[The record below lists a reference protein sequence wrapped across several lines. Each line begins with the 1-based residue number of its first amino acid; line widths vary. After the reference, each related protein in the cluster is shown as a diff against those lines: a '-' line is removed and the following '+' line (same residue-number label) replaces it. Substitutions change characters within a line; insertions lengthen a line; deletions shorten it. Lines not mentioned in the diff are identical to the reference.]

1 MRAPSLHRR
10 GFSGLGILVVLIVLA
25 IVLFMYFGGQKSYV
39 QTVVEAK
46 KQSEG
51 MNLEIQA
58 QQLGILVAD
67 YRMNHNDAAP
77 KTYSDMGAD
86 SASFLDKWGA
96 PLRFRVDPT
105 SAGRPPLLIVISN
118 GPDGQPDTEDDITT
132 AAALPL

>member
-1 MRAPSLHRR
+1 
-10 GFSGLGILVVLIVLA
+10 
-25 IVLFMYFGGQKSYV
+25 MYFGGQKSYV

-51 MNLEIQA
+51 MSLEIQA
-58 QQLGILVAD
+58 QQIGILVAD

-77 KTYSDMGAD
+77 KTYYEMGSDP
-86 SASFLDKWGA
+86 SSFLDKWGA

-105 SAGRPPLLIVISN
+105 SPGRPPILIVISN
-118 GPDGQPDTEDDITT
+118 GPDGQPDTGDDITT

>member
-1 MRAPSLHRR
+1 MRAHAPLRR
-10 GFSGLGILVVLIVLA
+10 GFSGLGIIAILIVLA
-25 IVLFMYFGGQKSYV
+25 IVLFMYFGGKKSYV

-58 QQLGILVAD
+58 QQLGILVAE

-77 KTYSDMGAD
+77 KTYNDLGAD
-86 SASFLDKWGA
+86 PASFLDKWGA

-105 SAGRPPLLIVISN
+105 SAGRPPVLIVTSS

-132 AAALPL
+132 AASLPL